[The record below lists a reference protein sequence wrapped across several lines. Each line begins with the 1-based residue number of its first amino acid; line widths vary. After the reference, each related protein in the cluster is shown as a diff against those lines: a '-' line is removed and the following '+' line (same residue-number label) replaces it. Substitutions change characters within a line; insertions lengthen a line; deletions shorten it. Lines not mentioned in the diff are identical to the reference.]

1 VSSTGP
7 EFRDIVGDDLA
18 PDEEAQLRRVHELLL
33 AAGPPPELPP
43 ALAEPP
49 REQSAKVIGFPVRRR
64 LGVAAVLA
72 AALAAA
78 AFGGGYLLGDRGS
91 GWTSEGAPIAMHGA
105 SPAQLASIRLAPKD
119 SAGNWPLLLRVKG
132 LPELPKGGYYELLL
146 TKNGK
151 FGPSCGT
158 FRVHGNVTE
167 VVLNAPYRLKAWDG
181 WVVVAHRTGKPESRP
196 ILST

>member
-7 EFRDIVGDDLA
+7 EFRDLVGDDLA
-18 PDEEAQLRRVHELLL
+18 PAEEAQLRRVHELLL

-49 REQSAKVIGFPVRRR
+49 AEHGAKVIGFPVRRR
-64 LGVAAVLA
+64 FGVAVVLA

-78 AFGGGYLLGDRGS
+78 AFGGGYFLGDRGS
-91 GWTSEGAPIAMHGA
+91 GWTTEGAPISMRGA

-119 SAGNWPLLLRVKG
+119 AAGNWPLLLRVKG

-146 TKNGK
+146 TKDGK
-151 FGPSCGT
+151 RGPSCGT
-158 FRVHGNVTE
+158 FRVTGDVTE
-167 VVLNAPYRLKAWDG
+167 VVLNAPYKLRAWDG
-181 WVVVAHRTGKPESRP
+181 WVVVAHRPGKGESGP